1 VSGDGDDGPFDD
13 PRFIGR
19 AERARRRRREG
30 SADADMGGLPKRWGG
45 LDRTVIE
52 AIELGGVQAERVAV
66 PRLAE
71 LRGPGMRG
79 RSSVLVEFRDPKLHA
94 AFRRTGSIVPWR
106 STTTW
111 TLVRRW
117 AEAEGS
123 AELDEAMCFE
133 VVRELKQWFD
143 GRLRAW
149 VATSIEGRGS

>member
-1 VSGDGDDGPFDD
+1 MSGDGDDDPVDD
-13 PRFIGR
+13 PRFVGR
-19 AERARRRRREG
+19 AERARRRRRGG
-30 SADADMGGLPKRWGG
+30 SADADMGGLPKRYGG

-52 AIELGGVQAERVAV
+52 AIELGGIQAERAVV
-66 PRLAE
+66 PRIAE

-79 RSSVLVEFRDPKLHA
+79 RSSVLVEFRDPKLHS
-94 AFRRTGSIVPWR
+94 AFRRTGSIDPWR

-123 AELDEAMCFE
+123 ADLDEAMCLE
-133 VVRELKQWFD
+133 VVRELKRWFD